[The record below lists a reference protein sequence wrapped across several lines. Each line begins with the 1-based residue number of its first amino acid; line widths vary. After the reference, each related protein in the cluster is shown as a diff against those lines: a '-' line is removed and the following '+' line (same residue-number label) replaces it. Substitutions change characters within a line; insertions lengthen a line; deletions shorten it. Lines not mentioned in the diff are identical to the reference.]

1 MKGRLTSSKKKS
13 GGDAQLQ
20 VSPEAGPE
28 LKEALEVC
36 EAGLAVQVGVPVA
49 LRASLLGVWVQ
60 CKQLLQQPIP
70 SKTFG
75 VEQRVS
81 CIATYISDVCT
92 ALQCVGCPHV
102 TWVNGCMVWVS
113 GCMGE
118 WVHGVGEWVHG

>member
-1 MKGRLTSSKKKS
+1 MKGRLTSSKKKP

-75 VEQRVS
+75 VEQKVS
-81 CIATYISDVCT
+81 CIATY
-92 ALQCVGCPHV
+92 CVYLMYGSSVSRQSPHV
-102 TWVNGCMVWVS
+102 AWVN

-118 WVHGVGEWVHG
+118 WVHG